1 MKEVQR
7 IIGKIST
14 NCLVQI
20 NICQKNARQDLDNLV
35 NRKTSLLAAS
45 AEALCAC
52 GSNITLG
59 KINSLLFI
67 IYSDHNIILGMDERK
82 A

>member
-7 IIGKIST
+7 VIGKISI

-20 NICQKNARQDLDNLV
+20 NICHKNSRQELENLV
-35 NRKTSLLAAS
+35 NRKTSLLAGL
-45 AEALCAC
+45 AEKLCTC
-52 GSNITLG
+52 GSHTTLG
-59 KINSLLFI
+59 QINFLLFI
-67 IYSDHNIILGMDERK
+67 IDSEHNIILGMDERK

>member
-7 IIGKIST
+7 VIDMIST

-20 NICQKNARQDLDNLV
+20 NICQKNSRQELENLV
-35 NRKTSLLAAS
+35 NRKTSLLS
-45 AEALCAC
+45 GLAEKLCAC
-52 GSNITLG
+52 GSNITPG
-59 KINSLLFI
+59 QINSLLFI